1 MFAQLIASPTFISTY
16 VPSGSMFLAMI
27 LYLAGLGGILWL
39 WQSKRFSGRVTLGR
53 LFGLVSI
60 GTVAGYF
67 LFNRGGNIPDGVLMS
82 STLLESS
89 GDGYVEA
96 QANLALFSTQPRSL

>member
-1 MFAQLIASPTFISTY
+1 
-16 VPSGSMFLAMI
+16 LALAEQKI
-27 LYLAGLGGILWL
+27 L
-39 WQSKRFSGRVTLGR
+39 GRVTLAV

-89 GDGYVEA
+89 GDGYVERR
-96 QANLALFSTQPRSL
+96 PI